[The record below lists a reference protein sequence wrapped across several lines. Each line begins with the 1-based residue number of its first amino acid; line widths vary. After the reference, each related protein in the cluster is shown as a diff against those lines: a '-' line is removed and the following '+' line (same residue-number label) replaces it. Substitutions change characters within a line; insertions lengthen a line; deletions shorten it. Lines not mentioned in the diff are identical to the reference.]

1 MAGGART
8 AAGDPYVRTAEAVRT
23 AAMKVAAVRALTT
36 RTAAVPLAARALKR
50 RIPWRGVAA
59 MARRATGKVAARR
72 SSAAMAAAK
81 EAASA
86 RRAVP
91 TSAVAEAAAGRA
103 TRATRAA
110 AAWRRGGF
118 SAGRHY
124 RGARV
129 AATRHRRRHWRHH
142 HRRSNNVPR
151 REEAAR
157 QAYTA
162 ASPICRTPAPTSRR
176 LRAFPGPHRCRHQT
190 PPPEPVPTQ
199 WAPLFLVFCRPD
211 PLRQSL
217 RDAPA
222 RRAPRPRRAALA
234 AARRRH
240 DLIPGATAKSAAGCT
255 PLA

>member
-1 MAGGART
+1 MRSHS
-8 AAGDPYVRTAEAVRT
+8 
-23 AAMKVAAVRALTT
+23 ALPSP
-36 RTAAVPLAARALKR
+36 RGR
-50 RIPWRGVAA
+50 RRQQQVERLERLE
-59 MARRATGKVAARR
+59 RR
-72 SSAAMAAAK
+72 
-81 EAASA
+81 
-86 RRAVP
+86 
-91 TSAVAEAAAGRA
+91 
-103 TRATRAA
+103 
-110 AAWRRGGF
+110 RRGG
-118 SAGRHY
+118 AAAPARGATTEARHFEPGPTMLPAPSHST
-124 RGARV
+124 RGAHAGARV